1 MSFFADFSFFMIL
14 ILALIPAIILGIRE
28 KPLRHYTLFLSLF
41 FIGIIFYSRPVQFLW
56 LLFYFILESLLVRLY
71 LHLRTKNGRL
81 AWQYRI
87 FLVLALM
94 PLLVNKAGSLVH
106 LNLLGFL
113 GISYLTFRVL
123 QIIIEIYDGVITDVP
138 FVEFTSFLLFFPSL
152 SSGPIDRSRRFHE
165 DYVRTFSRDEYL
177 NLLGD
182 GILKI
187 LLGLVYKFVLAA
199 LFYGWMEITGT
210 GTLWYYEIS
219 YAYCYGINMFFD
231 FAGYSLMAVGTSYI
245 LGVQTPDNFRLP
257 FISQDIKEFWD
268 RWHITLSHWFR
279 DFIFSRFI
287 MDSIRKKRFKTK
299 LTGASCGFIINMLVM
314 GMWHG
319 LTVSYILYGLYHGI
333 LLALTEIYQKKSK
346 FYKKSK
352 KKTWYKLCSWF
363 ITMQLV
369 MFGFFIFS
377 GRFLEILLH

>member
-1 MSFFADFSFFMIL
+1 MSFFGDFTFFMYL
-14 ILALIPAIILGIRE
+14 LAALIPAVILGLFE
-28 KPLRHYTLFLSLF
+28 KPLRHYTLLLSIV
-41 FIGIIFYSRPVQFLW
+41 FIALIFYAKPLQ
-56 LLFYFILESLLVRLY
+56 LFYLICYYAAETILVKLYLY
-71 LHLRTKNGRL
+71 LHTRYGRKLWVYRT
-81 AWQYRI
+81 
-87 FLVLALM
+87 FLILALL
-94 PLLVNKAGSLVH
+94 PLVISKCGSVFH
-106 LNLLGFL
+106 LNILGFL

-123 QIIIEIYDGVITDVP
+123 QMIIEIYDGVITAVP
-138 FVEFTSFLLFFPSL
+138 FVEFTSFLLFFPAL

-165 DYVRTFSRDEYL
+165 DYLQTRTRPGYL
-177 NLLGD
+177 ELLGD
-182 GILKI
+182 GIFKI

-199 LFYGWMEITGT
+199 LFNGWMESAAVQPE
-210 GTLWYYEIS
+210 WYYTII
-219 YAYCYGINMFFD
+219 YTYCYGFHMFFD
-231 FAGYSLMAVGTSYI
+231 FAGYSLMAVGTSYL
-245 LGVQTPDNFRLP
+245 LGVRTPDNFRLP
-257 FISQDIKEFWD
+257 FISKDIKEFWD

-319 LTVSYILYGLYHGI
+319 LTFSYILYGLYHGV

-346 FYKKSK
+346 FYKKNK
-352 KKTWYKLCSWF
+352 KKIWYQICSWF

-377 GRFLEILLH
+377 GRFSELLLH